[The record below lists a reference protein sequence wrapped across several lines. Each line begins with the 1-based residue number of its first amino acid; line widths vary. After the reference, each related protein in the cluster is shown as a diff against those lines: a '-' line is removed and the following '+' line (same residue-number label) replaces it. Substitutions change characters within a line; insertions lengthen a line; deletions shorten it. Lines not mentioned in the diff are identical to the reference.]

1 MHFGSF
7 AAVGVAALGGA
18 LLGISDLGLK
28 EKMTK
33 AFGSAPVSLP
43 IGVLGVILG
52 MEVNLKEIGDH
63 LFFLIILLAT
73 VPATKWIGV
82 QIATPTG
89 LSSSR
94 ERWSLL
100 FGELPQGELGML
112 IGAYLFSRG
121 LLNPSQFNVGITV
134 VVLLTILSTVLMR
147 IAHANPPL
155 ASKRE
160 RG

>member
-1 MHFGSF
+1 
-7 AAVGVAALGGA
+7 
-18 LLGISDLGLK
+18 
-28 EKMTK
+28 MTK
-33 AFGSAPVSLP
+33 GFESVAVSLP

-52 MEVNLKEIGDH
+52 MEVNFKEIGDH
-63 LFFLIILLAT
+63 LFFLIILLAI
-73 VPATKWIGV
+73 VFGTKWIGV
-82 QIATPTG
+82 WIGTRKG
-89 LSSSR
+89 VESSR
-94 ERWSLL
+94 DRWSIVS
-100 FGELPQGELGML
+100 GGLPQGELGML

-121 LLNPSQFNVGITV
+121 LLNPSQFNVAITV